1 MLQGVIALLRGGE
14 REVTGRT
21 LPTMSLCEY
30 IKVHFH
36 ALLRQSVGEVLGQFN
51 PQHLFEFT
59 FFIIVL
65 SGIFPTQS
73 MVFWICFLVFFSFFI
88 LFWPFCQAQ
97 FTYTQKNSY
106 RHRQIVSITLCR

>member
-73 MVFWICFLVFFSFFI
+73 MVFWICFLFFFFI
-88 LFWPFCQAQ
+88 LHSILAILSSTIYIYTEKFLLPQA
-97 FTYTQKNSY
+97 N
-106 RHRQIVSITLCR
+106 C